1 MNRKKR
7 KEKTKGNT
15 KRERQYQPRK
25 EEEER
30 ENKTGNL
37 RVCSFVLS
45 DLSGLQ
51 KAPHLG
57 LTSPQK
63 DNSEESKGGDT
74 KQKFE
79 PIQLPTDYS
88 RFGRI

>member
-1 MNRKKR
+1 M
-7 KEKTKGNT
+7 
-15 KRERQYQPRK
+15 
-25 EEEER
+25 
-30 ENKTGNL
+30 GNL
-37 RVCSFVLS
+37 RASSFVLS

-79 PIQLPTDYS
+79 PIQLTTDYS